1 MSDTA
6 NLLIELGTEE
16 LPPKALDELSAA
28 FCAGIVTGLK
38 QRGIALDETS
48 ARALQSPRRLA
59 VRIDALALVQPEQKL
74 ERRGPALAA
83 ALDAA
88 GQPTKALLGFAA
100 SNGVGVTDLHRLET
114 DKGSWFV
121 FRSVTPGQ
129 RTATLLPAIINEAL
143 QALPIPRPMRW
154 SDLDY
159 LFVRPAHWLIILLG
173 DQVVPGSVL
182 GLQSDRISR
191 GHRFHHPEPVWI
203 ANPESYIDAL
213 RAAQVL
219 VDPAERLARIRAE
232 VARVTLDIGG
242 SARLDAALLAE
253 VNNLVEWP
261 IAIACTFEREFLEVP
276 QEALI
281 TTMESN
287 QKFFPVFDSAGRLTE
302 HFVGIANI
310 ASRDPAQIRQGYERV
325 IRPRFADAKFFY
337 DADLK
342 TPLAAHQ
349 AALEQVTYQAKLGSV
364 WDKVGRVSLLAQVV
378 ARRMQDGGCAIEIP
392 LVERA
397 VKLSK
402 CDLLT
407 RMVGEFPEL
416 QGIMGRTYAS
426 AQGEPAA
433 VANALDEF
441 YRPRFAGDAI
451 AIGTVAQ
458 ALAIAEK
465 LDTLAG
471 LFAIGQKPSGSKDPF
486 SLRRTALGLA
496 RTLIEAGLDLDLVA
510 LIEEAIDHAKRAA
523 MAMQKGNGKAIETV
537 QQLCPP
543 WDRSLDRDAIELYD
557 FILERLRGYYL
568 EQGIAS
574 ELFEA
579 VAVLKPN
586 SLLDFDRR
594 LRAVLAFSAMPEAAS
609 LAAANKRIG
618 NILRQATEQQ
628 IALGREITE
637 SALEAGAE
645 TEFRQALA
653 AAYADFLPLSERC
666 EYVALLSRL
675 ALLRAPVD
683 AFFDGVMVMS
693 EHPVQR
699 QNRLNLLNVLHAMFL
714 RVADIGLLPGR

>member
-28 FCAGIVTGLK
+28 FCAGVVAGLK
-38 QRGIALDETS
+38 QRGIAFDEAS
-48 ARALQSPRRLA
+48 AHALQSPRRLA
-59 VRIDALALVQPEQKL
+59 VRMDALALLQPEQKQ

-83 ALDAA
+83 ALDGA

-100 SNGVGVTDLHRLET
+100 SNGVAVADLQRLET
-114 DKGSWFV
+114 DKGSCFV

-129 RTATLLPAIINEAL
+129 STADLLPTIIREAL
-143 QALPIPRPMRW
+143 QALPIPRPMHW

-159 LFVRPAHWLIILLG
+159 LFVRPAHWLVILLG

-182 GLQSDRISR
+182 GLSSDRFSR
-191 GHRFHHPEPVWI
+191 GHRFHHPEPVRI
-203 ANPESYIDAL
+203 ANPECYVDAL

-219 VDPAERLARIRAE
+219 VDPVERMARIRTE
-232 VARVTLDIGG
+232 VAALALANGG
-242 SARLDAALLAE
+242 GARLDPALLAE

-261 IAIACTFEREFLEVP
+261 VAIACTFDRDFLRVP

-287 QKFFPVFDSAGRLTE
+287 QKFFPVFDAEGRLTE

-325 IRPRFADAKFFY
+325 IRPRFADAQFFF

-378 ARRMQDGGCAIEIP
+378 ARRLQDAGSNIEIP

-397 VKLSK
+397 VSLSK

-416 QGIMGRTYAS
+416 QGVMGRTYAS
-426 AQGEPAA
+426 AQGEPPA
-433 VANALDEF
+433 VAAALDEF

-451 AIGTVAQ
+451 ASGSVAQ

-496 RTLIEAGLDLDLVA
+496 RTLIEAGLELDLVA

-523 MAMQKGNGKAIETV
+523 VVMQKGHAV
-537 QQLCPP
+537 APVLVPRLCPP
-543 WDRSLDRDAIELYD
+543 WGRSLDADAIELYD
-557 FILERLRGYYL
+557 FILDRLRGYYL
-568 EQGIAS
+568 EQAIQG

-579 VAVLKPN
+579 VAVLKPA

-594 LRAVLAFSAMPEAAS
+594 LRAVLAFSVLPEAAG

-618 NILRQATEQQ
+618 NILRQANHQQ
-628 IALGREITE
+628 ITLGHEIIE

-653 AAYADFLPLSERC
+653 RAHDDFLPLSERC
-666 EYVALLSRL
+666 EYVAMLGRL
-675 ALLRAPVD
+675 AQLRAPVD

-699 QNRLNLLNVLHAMFL
+699 QNRLNLLHLLHTMFM
-714 RVADIGLLPGR
+714 RVADIGRLPGR